1 MNPFYRLNVGLN
13 PRPHPGSAV
22 WLGVRTW
29 GLVGAAAFALLAVVA
44 PIHDPSATGFPALW
58 PHEVWEQLNYSVIR
72 QAIYLRLE
80 LALGI
85 GFTAGLWTYQH
96 AWSGAPLTEPFLQ
109 IDDADPKLYRDEL
122 ARTKLLERF
131 ALQAGPRAERGLW
144 LAPHLPMPRSLETR
158 NIMILGG
165 AGSGKSN
172 ICRAL
177 CQSALDRGDRLVL
190 HCAKGD
196 VTGAFRREDIVL
208 ISPTHQ
214 DGWAWDLGADI
225 DGPAAA
231 GEFACDVIPPSTQP
245 FWSDTARLVMTDVIL
260 LVVAEHGQ
268 EWGAR
273 TLLSHLSAAPLEIRE
288 RIGRL
293 DLSASPLLGPDGAVD
308 VSKTVEGV
316 MSTLLSGA
324 LTTLRPMAYAWSHHP
339 PARPFSIKRW
349 LSAQWQGP
357 GVLVVQTNPDFKA
370 LSTSVCGG
378 MLKRICARAT
388 SPAFRG
394 SGLRVTLAL
403 DEFYKIGKVEGLAAS
418 LSVGRELGLVVIIA
432 LQSVWQ
438 LRENFGDGADT
449 LSDLFQIKIYSQHV
463 AGRGAVDASERFGTR
478 RIRGSQLNRH
488 KTAEHAGTLKPL
500 EIDAFPIFS
509 PTQLQSEVGVF
520 HPNTPREFTR
530 ALVHYAGGAYLL
542 DWRPTKWDAQTEG
555 YVPAPWTR
563 EVVLTQTP

>member
-1 MNPFYRLNVGLN
+1 MFSFWRLNVGLD
-13 PRPHPGSAV
+13 PRPHPGSAA
-22 WLGVRTW
+22 WLGFKIGVMAA
-29 GLVGAAAFALLAVVA
+29 VAAFALLLIVA
-44 PIHDPSATGFPALW
+44 PIHEPYGPGFPTLW
-58 PHEVWEQLNYSVIR
+58 PHQVWQQLASDVITR
-72 QAIYLRLE
+72 AIYRRV
-80 LALGI
+80 ALGLAI
-85 GFTAGLWTYQH
+85 GFGAGLWTYYC
-96 AWSGAPLTEPFLQ
+96 AWNEAPLTEPFLQ
-109 IDDADPKLYRDEL
+109 IDKADPKIHRGER
-122 ARTKLLERF
+122 ARTELLAQF
-131 ALQAGPRAERGLW
+131 AQQAGPRAERGLW
-144 LAPHLPMPRSLETR
+144 LAPHLPIPRTLETR

-165 AGSGKSN
+165 SGSGKSN

-196 VTGAFRREDIVL
+196 VTSAFRREDIVL

-231 GEFACDVIPPSTQP
+231 AAFARDLIPPSAQP
-245 FWSDTARLVMTDVIL
+245 FWSDTARLVLSDVIL
-260 LVVAEHGQ
+260 LVMAELGRD
-268 EWGAR
+268 WGAR
-273 TLLSHLSAAPLEIRE
+273 TLLTRLSDSPLEIRE

-293 DLSASPLLGPDGAVD
+293 DLSASPLLGSDGDVE

-339 PARPFSIKRW
+339 PERRFSIKHW

-357 GVLVVQTNPDFKA
+357 GVLVVQTHPDFEA
-370 LSTSVCGG
+370 LSTSVCGAV
-378 MLKRICARAT
+378 LKRICARVT

-403 DEFYKIGKVEGLAAS
+403 DEFYKIGKVDGLAAS

-449 LSDLFQIKIYSQHV
+449 LSDLFQLKIYSRHV
-463 AGRGAVDASERFGTR
+463 AGKGAADASERFGTR
-478 RIRGSQLNRH
+478 RIRGSQPNRH

-500 EIDAFPIFS
+500 EVDDLPIFS

-520 HPNTPREFTR
+520 HAETPREFTR
-530 ALVHYAGGAYLL
+530 ALVHFAGHAYLL
-542 DWRPTKWDAQTEG
+542 DWRPTRWSIQSEG
-555 YVPAPWTR
+555 YVAAEWTSK
-563 EVVLTQTP
+563 VALTQTP